1 MMSKSGKNIFLADDD
16 ADDCLLF
23 EDALREVAQDIT
35 LTTISDGIELMDML
49 DESVPPPPD
58 MIFLDLNMPRKN
70 GFECLKE
77 IRTDLRLQSIPV
89 IIFSTSSQP
98 EFIEQVYVSGANRYI
113 RKPSSF
119 SELMKAIA
127 EMLSIDWNTNE
138 RFPKRDNFY
147 ISF

>member
-1 MMSKSGKNIFLADDD
+1 MSKSGKNIFLADDD

-23 EDALREVAQDIT
+23 EDALREVAEDT
-35 LTTISDGIELMDML
+35 HLTTVLDGIELMDKL
-49 DESVPPPPD
+49 EEKVSPPPD

-77 IRTDLRLQSIPV
+77 IRTDQRLSTIPV

-98 EFIEQVYVSGANRYI
+98 EFIEQVYASGANRYI

-119 SELMKAIA
+119 TELMKVIA
-127 EMLSIDWNTNE
+127 EMLSIDWDTNE
-138 RFPKRDNFY
+138 RFPHRDNFF